1 MTDLPP
7 PPPPVT
13 TSQGDSWIKRN
24 WGWAIPGGC
33 CGCLVISLL
42 MFAAIAMLVVGM
54 FRNSEVVQQAM
65 ERAATDPE
73 LVQELGTPL
82 KAGYLISGNLQTS
95 GSSGT
100 ADLLIPISGPK
111 GSGSMVLVAVK
122 SGGTW
127 TFTTLKVSLSEA
139 EEQLNLLPG
148 E

>member
-1 MTDLPP
+1 
-7 PPPPVT
+7 
-13 TSQGDSWIKRN
+13 
-24 WGWAIPGGC
+24 
-33 CGCLVISLL
+33 VISLL